1 MGPARNFPERMN
13 RSQLRT
19 ILWLRWRLT
28 RNQWAQCCCWPPSA
42 AGAART
48 DWPMTRDRQRRGRR
62 WSAALAGLLA
72 GLAACSPEQPTAP
85 APAAPVSP
93 APRALTPAER
103 AAAERQAS
111 NAVAGLALPAARPFR
126 MGFTGFVY
134 DQTPEAVAATRQFTR
149 EHGDI
154 IAHQL
159 EGVPWAEALSG
170 APFPAK
176 LLEEWAN
183 KKLGTP
189 PGGQVYLALSPGR
202 GDLKLADHAQPLP
215 AELQGKTYDDPVVQR
230 AYLAYCRRSLE
241 FFQPDYLAIGIEVN
255 EIRLAGPEAW
265 RAYTNLHQ
273 RVYAA
278 LKQEHPHLPIF
289 ASFALHSL
297 FRRGGV
303 MPRELKTLLPWNDV
317 VAVSYYPFFLPD
329 ADRFRALAW
338 LFEEFDAA
346 GKPYA
351 FVETNDG
358 AEPLAL
364 PGMGVVIAG
373 TPERQL
379 EYHRRLFEEATKR
392 QFLFLI
398 EFVHRDY
405 DALWERIARDT
416 PEFFKAW
423 RDCGLLDEQGF
434 KRPAWF
440 LWQRYF
446 ALPWRREPP
455 TGAAPRAS
463 EPGRAL

>member
-1 MGPARNFPERMN
+1 M
-13 RSQLRT
+13 
-19 ILWLRWRLT
+19 
-28 RNQWAQCCCWPPSA
+28 
-42 AGAART
+42 
-48 DWPMTRDRQRRGRR
+48 
-62 WSAALAGLLA
+62 GLLA
-72 GLAACSPEQPTAP
+72 GLAACSPEPPTAP
-85 APAAPVSP
+85 AAAERGSA

-103 AAAERQAS
+103 AAAELQDS
-111 NAVAGLALPAARPFR
+111 NAVAALELPGARPFR

-134 DQTPEAVAATRQFTR
+134 DQTPEAIAATRAFTR

-170 APFPAK
+170 GALPAK

-202 GDLKLADHAQPLP
+202 GDLRLAEHAQPLP
-215 AELQGKTYDDPVVQR
+215 AELRGKTYADPLVQQ

-265 RAYTNLHQ
+265 RAYTELHRQ
-273 RVYAA
+273 VYTE
-278 LKQEHPHLPIF
+278 LKKERPGLPIF

-303 MPRELKTLLPWNDV
+303 MPREIKGLLPWNDV

-338 LFEEFDAA
+338 LFEEFDDA

-358 AEPLAL
+358 AETLAL
-364 PGMGVVIAG
+364 PGVGVVIAG
-373 TPERQL
+373 TPDRQL
-379 EYHRRLFEEATKR
+379 EYHRRLLDEATKR
-392 QFLFLI
+392 QFLFVI

-405 DALWERIARDT
+405 DALWERIAPDS
-416 PEFFKAW
+416 PEFFQAW

-446 ALPWRREPP
+446 ALPLRRAKPP
-455 TGAAPRAS
+455 EATTRPM
-463 EPGRAL
+463 EPGQAL